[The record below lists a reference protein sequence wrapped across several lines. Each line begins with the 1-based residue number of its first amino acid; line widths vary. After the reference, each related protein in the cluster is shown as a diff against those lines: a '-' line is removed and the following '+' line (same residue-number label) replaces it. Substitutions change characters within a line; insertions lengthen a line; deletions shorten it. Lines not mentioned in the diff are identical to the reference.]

1 MNVKLILIIFSLL
14 VTFNLNAQ
22 IKTSN
27 IIEGGKTLVELIS
40 VFKKNKPSV
49 SASFG
54 NKTDDNDSCALKQQS
69 DLCFKNSSAKDLVI
83 SLYKRKDA
91 GYEAQ
96 PFTMKVIAK
105 KQECWYEL
113 HSGIY
118 KYRIETE
125 TGAAKMLFSEGEMKL
140 LPCENMQREITE

>member
-1 MNVKLILIIFSLL
+1 MKTLILVLISFFS
-14 VTFNLNAQ
+14 NPYCQAQ
-22 IKTSN
+22 KTN
-27 IIEGGKTLVELIS
+27 NFIEGGKTLVELIS
-40 VFKKNKPSV
+40 VFKKNKLSGSV
-49 SASFG
+49 SLA
-54 NKTDDNDSCALKQQS
+54 NKIDDKDSCALKQQS
-69 DLCFKNSSAKDLVI
+69 NLCFKNSSAKDLVI

-125 TGAAKMLFSEGEMKL
+125 AGAAKMLFSEGEMKL

>member
-1 MNVKLILIIFSLL
+1 MKTLISIVITFSSI
-14 VTFNLNAQ
+14 NLYGQVQKVN
-22 IKTSN
+22 N
-27 IIEGGKTLVELIS
+27 FIEGGKTLIELIS
-40 VFKKNKPSV
+40 VFKKNKPSP
-49 SASFG
+49 SNSFA

-96 PFTMKVIAK
+96 PFTMKVITK

-118 KYRIETE
+118 KYRIETD
-125 TGAAKMLFSEGEMKL
+125 TGAAKILFSEGEMKL

>member
-1 MNVKLILIIFSLL
+1 MKTLILVLISFLS
-14 VTFNLNAQ
+14 TNSYCQAQ
-22 IKTSN
+22 KTN
-27 IIEGGKTLVELIS
+27 NFIEGGKTLVELIS
-40 VFKKNKPSV
+40 VLKKNKPSGP
-49 SASFG
+49 ASLA
-54 NKTDDNDSCALKQQS
+54 NKTDDKDSCAIKQQS

-91 GYEAQ
+91 GYEVQ